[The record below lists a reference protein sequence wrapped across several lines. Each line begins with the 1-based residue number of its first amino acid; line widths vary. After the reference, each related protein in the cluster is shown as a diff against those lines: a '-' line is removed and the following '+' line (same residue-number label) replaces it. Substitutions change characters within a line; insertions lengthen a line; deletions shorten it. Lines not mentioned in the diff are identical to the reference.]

1 MDFSVNKWL
10 VKHSKHD
17 WKDMFNENSSRK
29 HRNVMKLVAGIRNAV
44 HVITNKVP
52 AAQHVALVLMKA
64 LIGKTRI
71 QGYNYT
77 FALTIYWSAI
87 I

>member
-1 MDFSVNKWL
+1 
-10 VKHSKHD
+10 
-17 WKDMFNENSSRK
+17 
-29 HRNVMKLVAGIRNAV
+29 MKLVAGIRNAV